1 MDNDCAAQPGVWRPL
16 EDGCVKYVA
25 LSAAPDVRH
34 ILHSDEVRD
43 AAAVVHPFEKKNSYL
58 AAPLRTMRS
67 SVLE

>member
-1 MDNDCAAQPGVWRPL
+1 
-16 EDGCVKYVA
+16 VKYVA

>member
-16 EDGCVKYVA
+16 EDECVKYVA